1 MAAGAAPGG
10 AGGAAARDGS
20 YWVCHHRRCGQWNY
34 CTRQACLACQTS
46 APPWAV
52 RRTAA
57 QPVVDAE
64 GWVRPGRGKK
74 GRRKARGAAAAA
86 TDAAGEAADS
96 GGDGS
101 SRQGR
106 AASSR
111 LAVLQEA
118 IAHAEAAPRLGGESE
133 QLQDQ
138 QLELL
143 RAQRDEEAAAAAEGK
158 EAGLTRAAK
167 LRREAASA
175 SRNERQV
182 AKARRAL
189 QEADQ
194 AKEEAEAAIEA
205 AHAKLELAEEQRQ
218 TAQERLDNLEAVA
231 AEARESQE
239 SRPVSID
246 DLQAVRG
253 LFVQLRTLPTAHTA
267 GNFTD
272 AWQVTME
279 QLAAIEALLPP
290 PQEEPVQT
298 PRQRWGD
305 RRPPIDGDGLDSD
318 SDVELVEQPAE
329 ERGQAERR
337 GPAKGGWPK
346 VQSAAGRALA
356 EAGRLEAADLGP
368 LAAAAAAPAT
378 AAASRRPL

>member
-1 MAAGAAPGG
+1 
-10 AGGAAARDGS
+10 
-20 YWVCHHRRCGQWNY
+20 
-34 CTRQACLACQTS
+34 
-46 APPWAV
+46 
-52 RRTAA
+52 
-57 QPVVDAE
+57 VDAE
-64 GWVRPGRGKK
+64 GWVRPGKGKQ

-86 TDAAGEAADS
+86 ADAAGEAADS

-101 SRQGR
+101 SRQSR
-106 AASSR
+106 VTSSR
-111 LAVLQEA
+111 LAELQKA
-118 IAHAEAAPRLGGESE
+118 IAHAEAAPRLGGESD
-133 QLQDQ
+133 QLQEQ

-143 RAQRDEEAAAAAEGK
+143 RAQRDVEAAAAAEGK

-175 SRNERQV
+175 SKNERQV

-194 AKEEAEAAIEA
+194 AKEEAEAGIEA
-205 AHAKLELAEEQRQ
+205 AHAQLEQAEEQRQ
-218 TAQERLDNLEAVA
+218 AAQERLDNLEAVA
-231 AEARESQE
+231 AAARDSQE
-239 SRPVSID
+239 SRPVSSD

-272 AWQVTME
+272 AWQVTMQ
-279 QLAAIEALLPP
+279 QLAAIEALLPLA
-290 PQEEPVQT
+290 QEAPVQA

-305 RRPPIDGDGLDSD
+305 RRAPIDGDGLDSD
-318 SDVELVEQPAE
+318 SDVELGEPQPAE

-356 EAGRLEAADLGP
+356 EEGRLEAADLGP
-368 LAAAAAAPAT
+368 LATAAPGPAA
-378 AAASRRPL
+378 AAASRRQL